1 MAKELTPEQRS
12 LCRISPSVR
21 FETSFKEKYGVN
33 IQVSENYNLPDEF
46 SSAVELNQYVRN
58 IDRYNDGRAKP
69 HSQVMRSL
77 ASLASSMVKANPKI
91 KSFYDKIDKRN
102 YSHLSHLTNGVSS
115 KFSLSDIEFY
125 TGQHF
130 KNLAYDN
137 RKYKSYVDGIQNL
150 SDEIGIQI
158 SWAPSPCTI
167 DTIVQGYKEAT
178 QEESLP
184 SSYKQEP
191 LTRKTS
197 YTDMIQNQQKELLKG
212 IA

>member
-12 LCRISPSVR
+12 LCSISPSVR

-125 TGQHF
+125 TSQHF

-158 SWAPSPCTI
+158 SWAPSPGTI